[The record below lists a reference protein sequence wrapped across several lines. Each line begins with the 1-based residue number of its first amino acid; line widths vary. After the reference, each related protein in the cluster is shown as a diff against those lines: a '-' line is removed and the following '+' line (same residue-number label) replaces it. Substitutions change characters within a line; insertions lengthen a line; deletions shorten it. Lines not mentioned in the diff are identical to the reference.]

1 MTKMLEQKIEALT
14 AAIEA
19 LTAKLDAAPITAKP
33 EGASKPEAAPTP
45 APAPAPETP
54 TNADNGD
61 ATSVPD
67 VDAISAAAIA
77 ASRSGHGPAIKA
89 KLAELGAPRIKKLDA
104 DGLAAF
110 AECLEGLDL

>member
-1 MTKMLEQKIEALT
+1 MLEQKIEALT

-33 EGASKPEAAPTP
+33 AGAPKPEAAST
-45 APAPAPETP
+45 PAPAPETP

-61 ATSVPD
+61 ATSAPD

-110 AECLEGLDL
+110 AAWLEGLDQ

>member
-1 MTKMLEQKIEALT
+1 MLEKKIEALT

-33 EGASKPEAAPTP
+33 KPADKGDATKAQAAPTP
-45 APAPAPETP
+45 APEAPTI
-54 TNADNGD
+54 ADKGD
-61 ATSVPD
+61 ATNAPD

-77 ASRSGHGPAIKA
+77 ASRSGHGAAIKA

-110 AECLEGLDL
+110 AAWLAEVDQ

>member
-33 EGASKPEAAPTP
+33 EGASKAEAAPTP
-45 APAPAPETP
+45 TPAPETP

-77 ASRSGHGPAIKA
+77 ASRRGHGPAIKA

-104 DGLAAF
+104 DGLEAF

>member
-45 APAPAPETP
+45 APAPETP

-77 ASRSGHGPAIKA
+77 ASRRGYGPAIKA

-110 AECLEGLDL
+110 AAWLEGLAQ

>member
-1 MTKMLEQKIEALT
+1 MLEQKIEALT

-33 EGASKPEAAPTP
+33 EGASKPEAAPT
-45 APAPAPETP
+45 PAPAPETP

-110 AECLEGLDL
+110 AAWLEGLAQ